1 MSLLDK
7 INSPADLKQLPRAE
21 LPILAREI
29 RQRIVEVVSRTGGH
43 LASNLGA
50 VELTIA
56 LHYVFDLPKDKIV
69 WDVGHQAYTHK
80 LLTGRRDRFDT
91 LRQHEGLSG
100 FPRISESPYDAF
112 STGHSSTS
120 ISAGLGMVAAKRLK
134 NDPSKVISV
143 IGDGSMTAGMAY
155 EALNQAGD
163 LKKDLIVILND
174 NEMSISKNVGAL
186 SSLLSR
192 TFSARYLQGLRK
204 EVGELLRSLPGIGND
219 AYQFA
224 KRAEESFKA
233 FVTPGMLFEA
243 FNFDYFGPIKGH
255 RFNQLI
261 DMLENIR
268 TLEDP
273 VLLHVATQK
282 GRGYEPA
289 EKNPVYFH
297 GVGCF
302 KVETGDKVPAKPCA
316 PAYTKIFGQAMVEMA
331 EADDKI
337 VAVTAAMPEGTGLV
351 EFSKRF
357 PDRFYDVG
365 IAEPHGVTFAAG
377 MATEGLK
384 PVVAIYS
391 TFLQRAYDQLIHDV
405 CLENLPVT
413 FAVDR
418 GGIVGEDGPTHHGL
432 FDLSYLRAM
441 PNMVLMAP
449 KDENELR
456 RMMLTA
462 VNYPGPAAFRYPRGP
477 SVGVDLDEPV
487 TEIPIGEAE
496 VLTEGDDLLILAI
509 GVTVQEAMAARKTLA
524 ETYGRCATVVNCR
537 FVKPLDTK
545 LICELARKIPN
556 ILTVEE
562 NVRQGGFGSAVLEAL
577 HDEGVEN
584 IHVKRLGIADTFV
597 EHGTQDILRARYGI
611 DADGIVRAAAGWFSL
626 TAVQT
631 GS

>member
-7 INSPADLKQLPRAE
+7 INSPSDLKQLSRAE
-21 LPILAREI
+21 LPILAKEV
-29 RQRIVEVVSRTGGH
+29 RQRIVDVVSKTGGH
-43 LASNLGA
+43 LASNLGM

-56 LHYVFDLPKDKIV
+56 LHYVFDLPEDKIV
-69 WDVGHQAYTHK
+69 WDVGHQSYTHK
-80 LLTGRRDRFDT
+80 LLTGRRDRFHT

-120 ISAGLGMVAAKRLK
+120 ISAGLGMVAAKRMK

-192 TFSARYLQGLRK
+192 TFSAKYLQGLRK
-204 EVGELLRSLPGIGND
+204 EVGEMLRSLPGIGND

-302 KVETGDKVPAKPCA
+302 KVDTGDKVPGKPCA
-316 PAYTKIFGQAMVEMA
+316 PAYTQIFGQAMVEMA

-351 EFSKRF
+351 DFCEKY

-391 TFLQRAYDQLIHDV
+391 TFLQRAYDQLLHDV

-413 FAVDR
+413 FALDR

-432 FDLSYLRAM
+432 FDFSYLRAM
-441 PNMVLMAP
+441 PNMVVMAP

-462 VNYPGPAAFRYPRGP
+462 VNHPGPAAFRYPRGP
-477 SVGVDLDEPV
+477 AVGVDLEDPV

-509 GVTVQEAMAARKTLA
+509 GVTVKEAVAARKILA
-524 ETYGRCATVVNCR
+524 ETYGRHATVVNCR
-537 FVKPLDTK
+537 FVKPLDTD
-545 LICELARKIPN
+545 LLSELARKIPN

-577 HDEGVEN
+577 HDEGIEN

-611 DADGIVRAAAGWFSL
+611 DSDGIVRAAAGWFSL
-626 TAVQT
+626 TAMQT